1 MLDYPSKTLNI
12 LVMGLLLL
20 ILVFDF
26 CFGDFGSF
34 GVSLWSAC
42 LLRSFICSCIGLLLS
57 AGRLSLDCLLYTDL
71 YFDCSFRSAI
81 AQHVSPFLGFFGGHS
96 TTCINPGGHPVV
108 NQ

>member
-26 CFGDFGSF
+26 CFGDFDSF
-34 GVSLWSAC
+34 GVSLWNAC
-42 LLRSFICSCIGLLLS
+42 LLRSFICSFIGLLLS
-57 AGRLSLDCLLYTDL
+57 AGRLSLG
-71 YFDCSFRSAI
+71 CSFRSAI

-96 TTCINPGGHPVV
+96 TTCIIPGGHPVV